1 MLNDFFA
8 LFLGML
14 PLSLLSIG
22 GAITILPALHAL
34 VMDEHHWM
42 DETTFSASVAIAQ
55 AAPGPNILFIAV
67 IGWHAGLGWAKQLT
81 GMPEGASSAIAAAA
95 AFTAMLG
102 IVLPSS
108 ALTYFAG
115 RWVNQ
120 NGQRLAV
127 RAFKSGMAPIVVAL
141 LTCAGWLIA
150 SNYGATQQNV
160 VTWLIAVTAA
170 VLVWRTR
177 LHLLILLAAGATV
190 GALGWV

>member
-1 MLNDFFA
+1 MLSDFLS

-22 GAITILPALHAL
+22 GAITVLPALHAL
-34 VMDEHHWM
+34 VMDEHSWM

-67 IGWHAGLGWAKQLT
+67 IGWHAGLGWANKIVDLPA
-81 GMPEGASSAIAAAA
+81 GVSSAIAAAA
-95 AFTAMLG
+95 ALAAMLG
-102 IVLPSS
+102 IVVPSS

-120 NGQRLAV
+120 NGDRLVV

-150 SNYGATQQNV
+150 SNYGAAQQNWG
-160 VTWLIAVTAA
+160 TWMIAVTAG

-177 LHLLILLAAGATV
+177 LHLLFLLAAGAAV